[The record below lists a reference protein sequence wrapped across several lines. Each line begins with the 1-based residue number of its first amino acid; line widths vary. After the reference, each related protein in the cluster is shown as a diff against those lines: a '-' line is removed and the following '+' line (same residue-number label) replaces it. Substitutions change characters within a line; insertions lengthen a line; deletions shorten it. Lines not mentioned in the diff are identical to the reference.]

1 MSVLLDILTEI
12 RGTSLAACAAWPTPE
27 LDRAIRQLSVLKD
40 QVRAC
45 DTVLQAALAQ
55 RYQEAAQRQRQLVNK
70 TTGTVRFDDGDYQ
83 VIADLPKRPEYDQA
97 KLQAAVDTL
106 RSWGENPDDYVT
118 LEIKVAESQVQRL
131 AARHPQA
138 VRTGPHPQNGQ
149 AELQAGTAS
158 RRRISQRPPSAARWR
173 DGHVTPPTQ
182 PRGHALSRPAS

>member
-1 MSVLLDILTEI
+1 MSVFLDILTKI
-12 RGTSLAACAAWPTPE
+12 RGTSLAAVAAWPTSE

-97 KLQAAVDTL
+97 KLQAAVATL
-106 RSWGENPDDYVT
+106 RGWGEVPEDYVSF
-118 LEIKVAESQVQRL
+118 EIKVAESRYNAWPPAIRKLFEPARTVKTGKPSYQLEPRQ
-131 AARHPQA
+131 AAA
-138 VRTGPHPQNGQ
+138 
-149 AELQAGTAS
+149 
-158 RRRISQRPPSAARWR
+158 
-173 DGHVTPPTQ
+173 D
-182 PRGHALSRPAS
+182 LSEVA